1 MPQGL
6 EVAYSLHRAGDG
18 LPIDDV
24 PGAKGDLRSEALP
37 DEPGEHLQL
46 DLSHELEVDLPQSL
60 VPYHPELG
68 VFLLQLAEIAE
79 GSVDV
84 AGRGEDDLIG
94 QHRLQ
99 LGPGGG
105 GLHTENVPRPGP
117 GQAGEGAHRSRRGLV
132 DGLVLGPGV
141 DADLID
147 LLLPQQGADLERPAG
162 DFHIGEPVGSVP
174 GDFEDPRPEAGG
186 VGGGQGVP

>member
-1 MPQGL
+1 MT
-6 EVAYSLHRAGDG
+6 
-18 LPIDDV
+18 
-24 PGAKGDLRSEALP
+24 
-37 DEPGEHLQL
+37 
-46 DLSHELEVDLPQSL
+46 
-60 VPYHPELG
+60 
-68 VFLLQLAEIAE
+68 
-79 GSVDV
+79 V
-84 AGRGEDDLIG
+84 AG
-94 QHRLQ
+94 
-99 LGPGGG
+99 PGFC
-105 GLHTENVPRPGP
+105 
-117 GQAGEGAHRSRRGLV
+117 QAGEGAHRSRRGLV